1 MSIGI
6 VLIVFVPVGNYMLK
20 VNNRNTRT
28 RYEICSKLTIQ
39 KLSREINKQKDRLV
53 RASQAVIRNF
63 LICIGD
69 ISKNQFGLLV
79 FEKAKITFNESKR
92 KKLFKMQIYRD
103 DFVSYPERP

>member
-1 MSIGI
+1 MLRIPNI
-6 VLIVFVPVGNYMLK
+6 VLSNFIEEPFNVK
-20 VNNRNTRT
+20 
-28 RYEICSKLTIQ
+28 I
-39 KLSREINKQKDRLV
+39 SREINKQKDRLV

-79 FEKAKITFNESKR
+79 FEKAKITFNESKG